1 MISKSSKDFS
11 FFNFDVRA
19 TWTAIVKS
27 AGHFEISVRVVIKFA
42 VHILFWLLYFGRIK
56 KYTILISYIGN
67 FPTLINHYKKGAFGT
82 VFEVEKS
89 EQFFAMKE
97 INCKGRS
104 ERAEAKKEAE
114 LMLKLDHQNIVKIFE
129 FFQIKTKIYM
139 VMEMFFTIKFI
150 IPKMNFLIINL

>member
-1 MISKSSKDFS
+1 M
-11 FFNFDVRA
+11 V
-19 TWTAIVKS
+19 
-27 AGHFEISVRVVIKFA
+27 
-42 VHILFWLLYFGRIK
+42 
-56 KYTILISYIGN
+56 
-67 FPTLINHYKKGAFGT
+67 NHYKKGAFGT

-114 LMLKLDHQNIVKIFE
+114 LMLKLDHQNIVKLFE

-139 VMEMFFTIKFI
+139 VMEL
-150 IPKMNFLIINL
+150 FLR